1 MTNVRKAR
9 SVEVAKV
16 RAAFAKLGLSPSTNE
31 WDRAITLSAVYGP
44 AWQADSGADPRM
56 CALLAGSLVAHAMR
70 PPGDPF
76 AEAVSTLAAASSG
89 HGPSLSIVPHVN
101 TAKVFSAIGLKPYD
115 IAEEA
120 RKSLHWCGSWA
131 ALKGLHNLRMVAD
144 ETAAKHIREEVAS
157 QHSDDESAQRELTA
171 ELVALAR
178 RVLDAI
184 AAGSA
189 DGDPLDHHDAAKRFA
204 PDIEHTC
211 NVGTIWSWDEAL
223 AVELE
228 QLQGNGR
235 KAADRI
241 RSEGAQRLDTS
252 RMTRPVVRTVAKDLA
267 KHGVTSSPYDNRG
280 PLLGLWASHDLG
292 RHPLGMPWLKPAA
305 WALWHDKVRPGLEKR
320 SSAVPLKLPNYM
332 GTGYARMS
340 VIAAPLGEFVGG
352 EGKDDGAYITQL
364 EPGNGFVEIPEELLG
379 RPVYASSA
387 AVLAFKGDKRRS
399 RQAAFSFTDER
410 ASDAHGVID
419 ALASCQL
426 DLTAGKLAAIALA
439 DKMSRGG
446 GIILDSPDR
455 WVDILLGERFDAS
468 GALVARTIRHSDYR
482 KALAEALAQLDSF
495 MLLLPGS
502 AYARAFV
509 VQSFHPE
516 RVAGD
521 TRVGVGCSPSFLEV
535 DPRVEGKEKGTPG
548 GMLVDLKRLLAH
560 SGNEGPRHFRVQLAL
575 SSLWNRAHT
584 PRGAYDP
591 SKLAFMS
598 DLELARESN
607 ALSMQS
613 IATLEGSASDAA
625 RLRKD
630 RKCMR
635 DSLARLQAIGIVGE
649 VQERKRRGKAESEY
663 RVHPPQAY
671 SEARAR
677 GVDARLAQPEKGP
690 AK

>member
-320 SSAVPLKLPNYM
+320 SSAVPLKLPKYL
-332 GTGYARMS
+332 GTGYAVVS
-340 VIAAPLGEFVGG
+340 VVAAPLGEFVGG
-352 EGKDDGAYITQL
+352 EGKDEGAYIAKL
-364 EPGNGFVEIPEELLG
+364 APGNDFVEIPEALLG
-379 RPVYASSA
+379 RPVYASQGA
-387 AVLAFKGDKRRS
+387 ILAFKGDKRRG
-399 RQAAFSFTDER
+399 RQAAFNFGGSEHT
-410 ASDAHGVID
+410 SDAHGIID

-426 DLTAGKLAAIALA
+426 DLTAGKVSAIALA
-439 DKMSRGG
+439 DAASRRG

-455 WVDILLGERFDAS
+455 WIDVVLGTRFDSS
-468 GALVARTIRHSDYR
+468 GAIVPRTIRRSDAR
-482 KALAEALAQLDSF
+482 ETLAQALAQLDLF

-502 AYARAFV
+502 AFARAFS
-509 VQSFHPE
+509 VQGFKPGEVTSE
-516 RVAGD
+516 
-521 TRVGVGCSPSFLEV
+521 TRVGAGCSPSFLEM
-535 DPRVEGKEKGTPG
+535 DPRVEGKAPGTQG
-548 GMLVDLKRLLAH
+548 GMLVHMASLMAH
-560 SGNEGPRHFRVQLAL
+560 SGNEGPRHFRMQLAL
-575 SSLWNRAHT
+575 SSIWNRAHT
-584 PRGAYDP
+584 PGGAYDP
-591 SKLAFMS
+591 SALAFMS
-598 DLELARESN
+598 DRQLAQECN

-613 IATLEGSASDAA
+613 VAAIEGSSKADAE

-630 RKCMR
+630 RKSMR
-635 DSLARLQAIGIVGE
+635 DALATLEAMGVVGK
-649 VQERKRRGKAESEY
+649 VQDRKRRGSTEYEY
-663 RVHPPQAY
+663 RVHPPEAY
-671 SEARAR
+671 REVRAR
-677 GVDARLAQPEKGP
+677 GAEARLVTSGK
-690 AK
+690 